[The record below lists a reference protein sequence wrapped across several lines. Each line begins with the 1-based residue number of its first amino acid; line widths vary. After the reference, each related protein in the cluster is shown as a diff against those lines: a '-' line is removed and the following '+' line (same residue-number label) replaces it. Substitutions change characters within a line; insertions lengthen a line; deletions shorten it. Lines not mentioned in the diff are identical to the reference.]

1 MSLSKDFHQK
11 YGPWALVTGASSGI
25 GEQFARLIAAE
36 GLNVMLV
43 ARRDDRLQTIVEE
56 LRNQHG
62 VEAESI
68 SLDLST
74 PDFLDSLLSACEGK
88 DIGLVISNAGFGLKG
103 LHHEIP
109 LDKLSEMLD
118 VNCRATLKITHSFI
132 PRLIERG
139 SGGIILTGSMEG
151 FFGVP
156 WSAAYSA
163 TKAFVLSL
171 GEALWSELKRNNI
184 DVLVLAPGSTDT
196 DTHIAQGIAREDLF
210 GLKPPQEV
218 AKLGLEQ
225 LGRSPVYVSGF
236 LNRQLIRVFSK
247 LPRKWAVASMGAGI
261 RKVILRNRIRSRN
274 SESST

>member
-1 MSLSKDFHQK
+1 M
-11 YGPWALVTGASSGI
+11 I
-25 GEQFARLIAAE
+25 
-36 GLNVMLV
+36 
-43 ARRDDRLQTIVEE
+43 
-56 LRNQHG
+56 
-62 VEAESI
+62 
-68 SLDLST
+68 
-74 PDFLDSLLSACEGK
+74 
-88 DIGLVISNAGFGLKG
+88 
-103 LHHEIP
+103 
-109 LDKLSEMLD
+109 D
-118 VNCRATLKITHSFI
+118 VNCRAALMITHSFI

-139 SGGIILTGSMEG
+139 RGGIILTGSMEG

-171 GEALWSELKRNNI
+171 GEALWSELRRHNI

-196 DTHIAQGIAREDLF
+196 ETHIAQGIAREDLF

-236 LNRQLIRVFSK
+236 FNRQLIRVFTK

-261 RKVILRNRIRSRN
+261 RKVVLKGRK
-274 SESST
+274 SSNN

>member
-1 MSLSKDFHQK
+1 MSLSKDFQQK

-25 GEQFARLIAAE
+25 GEQFARLITAE
-36 GLNVMLV
+36 GLNVILV
-43 ARRDDRLQTIVEE
+43 ARRADRLQTIVEE

-62 VEAESI
+62 VEAEHLP
-68 SLDLST
+68 LDLSN
-74 PDFLDSLLSACEGK
+74 PNFIEPLIKACEGK

-109 LDKLSEMLD
+109 LEKLSEMID
-118 VNCRATLKITHSFI
+118 VNCRAALMITHSFI
-132 PRLIERG
+132 PRLIGRG
-139 SGGIILTGSMEG
+139 RGGIILTGSMEG

-171 GEALWSELKRNNI
+171 GEALWSELRRHNI

-196 DTHIAQGIAREDLF
+196 ETHIAQGIAREDLF

-236 LNRQLIRVFSK
+236 FNRQLIRVFTK
-247 LPRKWAVASMGAGI
+247 LPRKWAVASMGAGV
-261 RKVILRNRIRSRN
+261 RKVVLRNRTRGRN
-274 SESST
+274 SESDT